1 MSMLSQTMNMVYL
14 ETIREKEGASY
25 GVSAFGQMNCYPK
38 EEAVFQIYFD
48 TDPAKREK
56 MEQIVMAEMQ
66 KVAKEGPKPEHL
78 AKVKEFML
86 KQYSE
91 QIKENGYW
99 LNRLLDYYFN
109 KVDMNT
115 GYEKLVNEITVK
127 DVQKFTKALLKQG
140 NIIEVTMTAKEAK

>member
-1 MSMLSQTMNMVYL
+1 MTMLSQTMSMVYL
-14 ETIREKEGASY
+14 ETVREKEGASY
-25 GVSAFGQMNCYPK
+25 GVSAYGQLSRDTK
-38 EEAVFQIYFD
+38 DEAIFQIYFD

-56 MEQIVMAEMQ
+56 MEQIVMTELQ
-66 KVAKEGPKPEHL
+66 KVAQEGPNPDHL

-86 KQYSE
+86 KQYTE

-99 LNRLLDYYFN
+99 LNRLHDYYFN

-115 GYEKLVNEITVK
+115 DYEKLVNEISVEDVK
-127 DVQKFTKALLKQG
+127 NFTKALLDQG